1 MQAVKLSFAELLKIE
16 GNIEHY
22 HIPKYQREYV
32 WGRFHWETLVND
44 INENS
49 ADYFIGSVIVVGNSS
64 DLRPGEEKIYQV
76 IDGQQRLTTLSIFLA
91 AIYFKYSTWSKTVEV
106 DDEDTKNEYT
116 IKLDSIRRKLLKK
129 KKEIYPN
136 EIGGFK
142 NGNFHCFLR
151 VQPST
156 QNLNL
161 ADYKLILKNCGLLE
175 NVEVPKFFG
184 LRRFSKAFD
193 FFFSQL
199 PSTKE
204 ELDILLDKINR
215 LVFIHISVG
224 TQADAFTLFE
234 TLNNRG
240 VDLSPIDI
248 IKNSLLAE
256 MEKQHGQEI
265 DTSYDNW
272 QLLLQ
277 YLPDFDNQS
286 RFLRQF
292 YNAFKIDEKIKQER
306 ITRATKSNILQ
317 IYESLIKKNA
327 KFTFEELLAKG
338 EYYGK
343 LIGTVSSE
351 NADFNLKITE
361 LNRVGAAASYTL
373 LLYLL
378 TNESKFAEGTSMN
391 QIIDFL
397 IKYYVRRNIT
407 DTPNTRDLD
416 AVTIEVIE
424 KCNALLTE
432 NKKIDLETIR
442 DGHINNSKA
451 KPASLEEFKK
461 WLSDKVYA
469 NNVGMT
475 RYLLWKLDSV
485 KHTKE
490 YSPDLWQRNP
500 NNDTFVWTIE
510 HIFPEGENI
519 PQSWVEMIGNGD
531 VVKAREIQAELVH
544 ILGNLTLSAYNSN
557 LSNRPFLDKQLLS
570 TRKVGKD
577 ELTIGY
583 KNGLSLNN
591 LTFMLDNKE
600 FSLSTIEKW
609 NVDTIEARTKSMV
622 EKLTNIFK
630 FENEVTV

>member
-32 WGRFHWETLVND
+32 WGRFHWETLLND
-44 INENS
+44 INENNF
-49 ADYFIGSVIVVGNSS
+49 DYFIGSVIVVGNSTE
-64 DLRPGEEKIYQV
+64 LRPGEEKIYQV

-91 AIYFKYSTWSKTVEV
+91 AIYSKYSTWSKVVE
-106 DDEDTKNEYT
+106 DEDTKNEYT
-116 IKLDSIRRKLLKK
+116 IKLDSIKRKLLKK

-136 EIGGFK
+136 ELGGFK
-142 NGNFHCFLR
+142 NDNFHYFLR

-161 ADYKLILKNCGLLE
+161 ADYKFILKICGLLA

-184 LRRFSKAFD
+184 LRRFSKAFE
-193 FFFSQL
+193 FFSSQL
-199 PSTKE
+199 PNTKE
-204 ELDILLDKINR
+204 ELDTLLDKINR
-215 LVFIHISVG
+215 LVFIHISVS

-240 VDLSPIDI
+240 LDLSPIDI

-292 YNAFKIDEKIKQER
+292 YNAFKVDEKIKQER

-338 EYYGK
+338 EFYGK

-361 LNRVGAAASYTL
+361 LNRVGAATSYTL

-378 TNESKFAEGTSMN
+378 TNESKFEAGTSMN

-432 NKKIDLETIR
+432 NKRIDIETIR
-442 DGHINNSKA
+442 EGHINNSKA
-451 KPASLEEFKK
+451 KPASLAEFKK
-461 WLSDKVYA
+461 WLSDKVYT

-485 KHTKE
+485 RHTKE

-519 PQSWVEMIGNGD
+519 PPSWVDMIGGGEMA
-531 VVKAREIQAELVH
+531 KASEIQAELVH

-557 LSNRPFLDKQLLS
+557 LSNRSFLDKQMLS

-577 ELTIGY
+577 ELSIGY

-591 LTFMLDNKE
+591 LTFILDNKE

-609 NVDTIEARTKSMV
+609 NVDSIEARTKSMV
-622 EKLTNIFK
+622 DKLISIFR
-630 FENEVTV
+630 FENEVIA